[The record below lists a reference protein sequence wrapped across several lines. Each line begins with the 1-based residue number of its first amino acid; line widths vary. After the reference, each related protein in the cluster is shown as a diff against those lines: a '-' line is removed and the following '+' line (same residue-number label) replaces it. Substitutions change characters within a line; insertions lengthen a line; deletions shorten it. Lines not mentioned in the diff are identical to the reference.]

1 MNIFITTQFEDFHR
15 WKDAPDAVAFLRDI
29 HRHIFHVK
37 ITASVSHAER
47 DIEFI
52 LFKREVNE
60 IIKNI
65 QADGCLP
72 ITDQPLED
80 WSCETWSKAILYH
93 LHKYHKYNNHFTCE
107 FSEDGENGA
116 IVDDSDLKEV
126 LD

>member
-1 MNIFITTQFEDFHR
+1 MNIFVTTQFEGFHR

-29 HRHIFHVK
+29 HRHVFHVK

-60 IIKNI
+60 IIQKI
-65 QADGCLP
+65 IDGERH
-72 ITDQPLED
+72 TDQPIED
-80 WSCETWSKAILYH
+80 WSCETWSKEILTT
-93 LHKYHKYNNHFTCE
+93 LQERGYNNRMTCE

-116 IVDDSDLKEV
+116 IVTTDDLPV
-126 LD
+126 ITGR